1 MDPTCQQGTVQ
12 AGGGSVMVHFTED
25 QFENHRADNR
35 RLLKQTAVPS
45 IFSHRLPQNS
55 RKPSKYVLL
64 KDSVNASFSVDF
76 SMGDKNGNDDDQI
89 SEEAPEFGDV
99 QSENVLVPDQLLEED
114 EITFSIDECSVNA
127 NSKEEIENLKR
138 KLNLLQKKFRQN
150 KQELE
155 NLEKHLSVLFADDQI
170 PCLKKGISKGLV
182 WSDEAI
188 ERALRIYLSC
198 NSKGY
203 NYLRE
208 SGYPLPTQRTLQR
221 RIQNFTLKPGIS
233 YEVLNLLKLKISS
246 MLHEERYVCIMVDE
260 MQISEGLS
268 FDTSTKCVIG
278 TPTIPST
285 NGTFEEVAKH
295 ALVFFIGGISTR
307 WKQVVGYHFTGQSIF
322 PVTLKKV
329 IFRLIE
335 QCESIGMIIDSL
347 VSDMDPH
354 NQAFWR
360 ECDVGVKRRKKKKTK
375 TPKLDIQAFCP
386 HPADNRRK
394 LFIVADAPHV
404 LKNLRS
410 HLTQRQ
416 TIPSKVV
423 EEQKLITNE
432 VSVAHIQD
440 VILLE
445 EQNELKLCPQLT
457 ASCLYIGH
465 YDKMKVGPA
474 HVLLNNSVAVALRYY
489 VNLKKLDESAL
500 ATAWFIET
508 VARWFAIVTSRSY
521 SVSLSLSKQNYDDT
535 VAFLESVICLFSNL
549 KIGVQGVWK
558 PVQAGIIL
566 TTTSMLALQ
575 EIYLK
580 ANKFKFV
587 LLSRFSQDAIE
598 NLFSTVRL
606 KNPVPNCKEFKT
618 CLRLIIL
625 SQYFTSGVKGNSS
638 NDNDEEMGTPILQLY
653 SESKNSDTQ
662 EFSDERVINFDIGFE
677 KSEIEICNSESDLVN
692 ITYTKKLC
700 FDIDFNK
707 TDIEMHTEIVEIA
720 LSDTLKPPP
729 TRYRSMRRSPDLKAG
744 AYDKLIPEGQ

>member
-1 MDPTCQQGTVQ
+1 M
-12 AGGGSVMVHFTED
+12 
-25 QFENHRADNR
+25 
-35 RLLKQTAVPS
+35 K
-45 IFSHRLPQNS
+45 
-55 RKPSKYVLL
+55 
-64 KDSVNASFSVDF
+64 
-76 SMGDKNGNDDDQI
+76 
-89 SEEAPEFGDV
+89 
-99 QSENVLVPDQLLEED
+99 
-114 EITFSIDECSVNA
+114 
-127 NSKEEIENLKR
+127 
-138 KLNLLQKKFRQN
+138 
-150 KQELE
+150 
-155 NLEKHLSVLFADDQI
+155 
-170 PCLKKGISKGLV
+170 
-182 WSDEAI
+182 
-188 ERALRIYLSC
+188 SC
-198 NSKGY
+198 NVIADAY
-203 NYLRE
+203 NV
-208 SGYPLPTQRTLQR
+208 
-221 RIQNFTLKPGIS
+221 IFTLRCQLSNGAFK
-233 YEVLNLLKLKISS
+233 S
-246 MLHEERYVCIMVDE
+246 MQR
-260 MQISEGLS
+260 
-268 FDTSTKCVIG
+268 F
-278 TPTIPST
+278 IPD
-285 NGTFEEVAKH
+285 AKN
-295 ALVFFIGGISTR
+295 
-307 WKQVVGYHFTGQSIF
+307 Y
-322 PVTLKKV
+322 
-329 IFRLIE
+329 
-335 QCESIGMIIDSL
+335 
-347 VSDMDPH
+347 
-354 NQAFWR
+354 
-360 ECDVGVKRRKKKKTK
+360 
-375 TPKLDIQAFCP
+375 
-386 HPADNRRK
+386 RRK
-394 LFIVADAPHV
+394 LFIVADALHV

-410 HLTQRQ
+410 HLTQGQ
-416 TIPSKVV
+416 TIYLPSKVV

-432 VSVAHIQD
+432 VSVAHIKD

-465 YDKMKVGPA
+465 YDKMKVGPP

-508 VARWFAIVTSRSY
+508 VA
-521 SVSLSLSKQNYDDT
+521 
-535 VAFLESVICLFSNL
+535 SNL

-692 ITYTKKLC
+692 ITYAEKLC

-720 LSDTLKPPP
+720 LSDNLCSIRIAYLMWTRQNVTKKGLEETVFDELVDFVLADLRKLPLPFQLKSRILHNVKPVGKRLLRFLDLWRQKTQP
-729 TRYRSMRRSPDLKAG
+729 RNYRENRLTGEMLFYCLIVNADGMINLRKRPRRKFSVVGCCSNTHHYSPSV
-744 AYDKLIPEGQ
+744 